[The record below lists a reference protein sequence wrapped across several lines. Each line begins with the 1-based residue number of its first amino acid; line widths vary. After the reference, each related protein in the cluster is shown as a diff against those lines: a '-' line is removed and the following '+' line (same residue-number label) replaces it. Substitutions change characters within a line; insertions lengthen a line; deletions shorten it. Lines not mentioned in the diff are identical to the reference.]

1 MTADDRRRAA
11 ILRARGRGWREL
23 ALGYLEIWLAGL
35 SHGSGTRASAN
46 TSGPDFMEGFEPDEI
61 ADQRS
66 APNEESWF
74 LLPDRFSQE
83 RALSKGR
90 SSRLT

>member
-1 MTADDRRRAA
+1 MARA
-11 ILRARGRGWREL
+11 GFG
-23 ALGYLEIWLAGL
+23 GLEIWRAGL

-46 TSGPDFMEGFEPDEI
+46 TSGPDFTAGFEPDEI

-66 APNEESWF
+66 APNEENWF
-74 LLPDRFSQE
+74 LLPDRFSKQQ
-83 RALSKGR
+83 ALSKGR